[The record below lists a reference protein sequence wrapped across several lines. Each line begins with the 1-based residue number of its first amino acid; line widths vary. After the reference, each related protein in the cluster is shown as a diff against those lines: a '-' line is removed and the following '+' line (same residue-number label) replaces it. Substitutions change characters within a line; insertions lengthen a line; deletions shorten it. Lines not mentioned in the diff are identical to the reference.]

1 MNREKKQEHISQLNE
16 KFSRASVAILAE
28 FTGMGV
34 EEMREVRKGL
44 RGAEGEFKVVKN
56 TIAIRAATGTSLE
69 GIHAYFKG
77 STAVALGYA
86 DPVAPTKALKEIA
99 DKQDKLKIKAGV
111 VEGKVV
117 DLAGVR
123 QIAKL
128 PPKDILLG
136 ELIGRL
142 NAPISGFA
150 GCLNG
155 VLSKFVRTLEAVH
168 QQRLDSK

>member
-1 MNREKKQEHISQLNE
+1 MDRKEKQANITYLNE

-34 EEMREVRKGL
+34 EEMREVQNEL
-44 RGAEGEFKVVKN
+44 RTVEGEFKVVKN
-56 TIAIRAATGTSLE
+56 TIAIRAAAGTTLE
-69 GIHAYFKG
+69 GINDYFKG

-86 DPVAPTKALKEIA
+86 DPVAPTKAIKDIA
-99 DKQDKLKIKAGV
+99 EKKGKLKIKIGIIEGNV
-111 VEGKVV
+111 VHLEDVKK
-117 DLAGVR
+117 
-123 QIAKL
+123 IAKL
-128 PPKDILLG
+128 PSKEILLG

-142 NAPISGFA
+142 NAPLSGFA

-168 QQRLDSK
+168 QHRLDSK